1 MKGVDTMK
9 QNAIKRILDEIE
21 DFRSLIVKYSIG
33 KSSTLQ
39 VRRKL
44 AKIIRLLNILL
55 DDNPKNIDR
64 ILPKLITIFDM
75 IVKVIQILQKL

>member
-1 MKGVDTMK
+1 MK